1 MLSFLRRAFT
11 NEYFNLFPK
20 QLCYELDKFIIGQPD
35 AKKAVA
41 IALRSRWRR
50 KNLPEEIRSEVTP
63 KNILMI
69 GPTGC
74 GKTEIARRLAKLC
87 GAPFIKVEA
96 TKFTEVGYHG
106 RDVDQIIKDLVTAGI
121 HQARENIKQK
131 MKAFTPQI
139 SAMVDNYI
147 LHHILGPD
155 FPDNERKAKKL
166 EQLRS
171 GKMDM
176 RIISLEQPDIEKIVS
191 KLGNETLSVEEY
203 LEALKSFVPGRSLNA
218 FRERVTIGEARKAGV
233 ALIVDSYTR
242 DQNIVKDALDSV
254 QESGIV
260 FIDEIDKIASPAD
273 AIRTGTNPSAEGVQ
287 RDLLPLI
294 EGTMIST
301 KHGDVQTDHILF
313 IASGAFSDTKPSDL
327 LAELQGR
334 LPIRV
339 TLNSLTKEDFIHILK
354 DTENSLI
361 KQNIALMKTEGVSIM
376 FTDDAIDRIAEI
388 ADEVNK
394 TVENTGAR
402 RLITVVEK
410 VLEEI
415 SYNAPEVEKMIE
427 INAEYVNL
435 KTKDLIKVADIRKH
449 LM

>member
-427 INAEYVNL
+427 INADYVNL

>member
-1 MLSFLRRAFT
+1 MFSFVRRQFT
-11 NEYFNLFPK
+11 KDFFNMNPK
-20 QLCYELDKFIIGQPD
+20 ELCQELDKYIIGQAE
-35 AKKAVA
+35 AKKAVSV
-41 IALRSRWRR
+41 ALRSRWRR
-50 KNLPEEIRSEVTP
+50 RNLPESERYEITP

-106 RDVDQIIKDLVTAGI
+106 KDVDQIIKDLVSAGI
-121 HQARENIKQK
+121 HQTKESVKARVKSYS
-131 MKAFTPQI
+131 PQI
-139 SAMVDNYI
+139 ANIVDNYI
-147 LHHILGPD
+147 LMHLLGPD
-155 FPDNERKAKKL
+155 HPDNERKAIKM

-171 GKMDM
+171 GKLDM
-176 RIISLEQPDIEKIVS
+176 RVLYLEQPDFEKIIS
-191 KLGNETLSVEEY
+191 NQSIESMSIEEY
-203 LEALKSFVPGRSLNA
+203 LDHLKEFTPGRLNNVY
-218 FRERVTIGEARKAGV
+218 REKVTIGEARTAGMQ
-233 ALIVDSYTR
+233 AISDAYIR
-242 DQNIVKDALDSV
+242 DQNTIKEAIQAV
-254 QESGIV
+254 EENGIV
-260 FIDEIDKIASPAD
+260 FIDEIDKIATPAD
-273 AIRTGTNPSAEGVQ
+273 SIKNGNNPSAEGVQ

-313 IASGAFSDTKPSDL
+313 IASGAFSDTRPSDL

-339 TLNSLTKEDFIHILK
+339 TLTSLAKEDFKKILK
-354 DTENSLI
+354 ETENNLV
-361 KQNIALMKTEGVSIM
+361 KQNIALIKTEGIDLK
-376 FTDDAIDRIAEI
+376 FTDEAVDRIAEV

-410 VLEEI
+410 VLEDI
-415 SYNAPEVEKMIE
+415 SFNAPDGDKEYIVTLDLVNSKTQVLMK
-427 INAEYVNL
+427 NADL
-435 KTKDLIKVADIRKH
+435 KKY

>member
-1 MLSFLRRAFT
+1 MLSFLRRSFT
-11 NEYFNLFPK
+11 NEYFQLLPK
-20 QLCYELDKFIIGQPD
+20 QLCNELDKFIIGQPD

-50 KNLPEEIRSEVTP
+50 KHLPEEIRSEVTP

-166 EQLRS
+166 ELLRS

-191 KLGNETLSVEEY
+191 KLGNEALSVEEY

-233 ALIVDSYTR
+233 TLIVDSYTR

-294 EGTMIST
+294 EGTMITT

-339 TLNSLTKEDFIHILK
+339 TLNSLTKEDFKHILK

-361 KQNIALMKTEGVSIM
+361 KQNIALLKTEGISIM

-415 SYNAPEVEKMIE
+415 SFNAPEVEKNIE
-427 INAEYVNL
+427 INAEYVNS